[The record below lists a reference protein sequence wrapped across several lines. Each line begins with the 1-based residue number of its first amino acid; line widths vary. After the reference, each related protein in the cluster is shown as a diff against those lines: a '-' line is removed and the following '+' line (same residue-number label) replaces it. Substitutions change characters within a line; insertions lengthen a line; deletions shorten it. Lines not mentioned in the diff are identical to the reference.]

1 MEPTE
6 TLAELGLTHNQAR
19 IYLALLH
26 SDRLLTAKEIS
37 KVTSITR
44 QDVYRILP
52 ELQNGGLIEKTITA
66 PTMFKAISIKLAVS
80 ILVRKRVERDND
92 LIRKANQLA
101 IELENEKQ
109 STPEEEPEFIL
120 IPENE
125 AVVQKIN
132 TLSASVQKS
141 LDIVTSKKRFSRAL
155 FAFYEARMQSLQR
168 GVKIR
173 TISEM
178 ITSTNPDMDQIIN
191 IEKQAGV
198 TIRYLPAQPPAL
210 LTLFDEEEVMIITS
224 PNGTI
229 ETSAL
234 WSNNP
239 SLIALS
245 KSFFENLWQAGDEG
259 KP

>member
-1 MEPTE
+1 
-6 TLAELGLTHNQAR
+6 
-19 IYLALLH
+19 
-26 SDRLLTAKEIS
+26 
-37 KVTSITR
+37 
-44 QDVYRILP
+44 
-52 ELQNGGLIEKTITA
+52 
-66 PTMFKAISIKLAVS
+66 MFKAISIKLAVS

-92 LIRKANQLA
+92 LIRKANELA
-101 IELENEKQ
+101 IEIEIEKQ

-120 IPENE
+120 IPGNE

-141 LDIVTSKKRFSRAL
+141 LEIVTSKKRFSRAL

-178 ITSTNPDMDQIIN
+178 ITSTNPDMDQILN

-198 TIRYLPAQPPAL
+198 TIRYLSAQPPAL
-210 LTLFDEEEVMIITS
+210 LTLFDEKEVMIITS

-245 KSFFENLWQAGDEG
+245 KSYFENLWQAGVEG